1 MSSPSIMANIP
12 EAIQL
17 RRNKIEPKCI
27 AYRKT
32 FAEHVE
38 RYGDWNSYVE
48 ALDGHDKKLASAIKK
63 VAGSLSDDYR
73 GTPSGLDSFIRDM
86 ELNTLYHVGRD
97 LDRRAGKDSD
107 KAFQMSRA
115 IAEYHLNESLEAEK
129 QATSTHL
136 DREPLDEPSTLQPQ
150 DGDAISVDFEREA
163 SDGTGAPRPPTD
175 GSSLCP
181 PQSASTG
188 TTGVLSR
195 VLSIFTGSK

>member
-1 MSSPSIMANIP
+1 MANIP
-12 EAIQL
+12 EAIQHRL
-17 RRNKIEPKCI
+17 DKIEPKCI

-38 RYGDWNSYVE
+38 RYGDWNRYVE

-63 VAGSLSDDYR
+63 VAGSLSEDYR
-73 GTPSGLDSFIRDM
+73 GTPTGLDSFIRDM

-136 DREPLDEPSTLQPQ
+136 NREALNEPGALLPDE
-150 DGDAISVDFEREA
+150 GDAISVDSQWAGFQGAGAPGPLTEGYSLWSPPQLRLESQAFSLGFPAFLREA
-163 SDGTGAPRPPTD
+163 NS
-175 GSSLCP
+175 
-181 PQSASTG
+181 
-188 TTGVLSR
+188 
-195 VLSIFTGSK
+195 